1 MSEIVYLNGEWV
13 ERDQACLSPDDRGF
27 IFADGV
33 YEVTK
38 FYRGKAFRMQD
49 HLDRLKRSLGELSI
63 DFSEID
69 NLEKIST
76 ELLEKNNLIDE
87 EAGVYWQITR
97 GAHARIHHFPVDT
110 KPGFYA
116 FAFPL
121 KSAAEKLK
129 KGIKVIVQED
139 IRWKRCDIKSVSLL
153 PNTMLYNEAVKNG
166 AGESILVRD
175 GFVTEGTHSSVF
187 GIKDGTLIT
196 RPLSNL
202 ILPGI
207 TRTVVMEICAEQNI
221 PVEEKLFS
229 EAELFEM
236 DEIFMCGTGSEI
248 LPVVQVSETPVG
260 DGTPGKLTQKLQ
272 ELFFQLVP

>member
-38 FYRGKAFRMQD
+38 FYRGKAFRMPD
-49 HLDRLKRSLGELSI
+49 HLKRLKRSLGELSI
-63 DFSEID
+63 EFPEID
-69 NLEKIST
+69 KLESIST
-76 ELLEKNNLIDE
+76 ELLEKNNLMDA

-97 GAHARIHHFPVDT
+97 GAHARIHHFPLNP
-110 KPGFYA
+110 KPSIYA
-116 FAFPL
+116 FASL
-121 KSAAEKLK
+121 MTSAAEKLK

-166 AGESILVRD
+166 AGESILVRE

-187 GIKDGTLIT
+187 AIKDGTLIT

-207 TRTVVMEICAEQNI
+207 TRTVVMEICAEHNI

-248 LPVVQVSETPVG
+248 LPVVQVNDMLVG